1 MPIGRMLFRAAP
13 VVNAPVVALTNS
25 QRWGKFMG
33 RAFANVTYTG
43 RKSGRTVT
51 LPVNYRRRGDDVVIN
66 VAMPDAKS
74 WWRNFL
80 GDGAPLTITLDGRNR
95 TGHAVARRDEKGRV
109 TVKVRLEP
117 E

>member
-1 MPIGRMLFRAAP
+1 MPIGRLLMRAAP

-25 QRWGKFMG
+25 PRWGKFLG
-33 RAFANVTYTG
+33 GSFANVTYTG
-43 RKSGRTVT
+43 RKSGRTVS

-66 VAMPDAKS
+66 VGMPDAKT

-80 GDGAPLTITLDGRNR
+80 GEGAPLRIMLDGRDR
-95 TGHAVARRDEKGRV
+95 AGHAIARRDEQGRV
-109 TVKVRLEP
+109 AVKVRLEP